1 VNRTVVESRTAVVN
15 RKAVVSRKAVVN
27 STVAESRTAVVNR
40 VVVSRAAVVNSKAV
54 DSRTAVENRKAVK
67 ESRGRWTTVE
77 ERPFRAASRFQ
88 KDRALAPEVALTDL
102 ADSSGEYITLA
113 LVVKTQGRH
122 GEVGAELHTDVPDRF
137 VEGMKLV
144 ALAKGADSR
153 RELQVEEIWPHKGL
167 LILKFAG
174 VDSMNDAET
183 LIGSEL
189 QVPGRERAKL
199 EPGWTYVSD
208 LIGCMVLDH
217 GREIGRIEDVQSG
230 TGEAP
235 LLMVASAAGKRFDV
249 PFAEAYLQSVD
260 VAGKRVLMNLPEG
273 MLEVNAPMTAEEK
286 QQQRSD
292 SKKH

>member
-1 VNRTVVESRTAVVN
+1 VNRKAVESRAAVVNRVVESRTAVV
-15 RKAVVSRKAVVN
+15 
-27 STVAESRTAVVNR
+27 
-40 VVVSRAAVVNSKAV
+40 
-54 DSRTAVENRKAVK
+54 NRKAVK